1 MNTDTQTL
9 LRLIAK
15 SEVIKNR
22 AEEAQRVADIKAR
35 AVEAVRDS
43 QGVQPCMIQD
53 CSTHARYV
61 TTHNQF
67 CEKHAPATIAEMV
80 AKR

>member
-15 SEVIKNR
+15 AEVIKNR

-35 AVEAVRDS
+35 AVRAIKEAQER
-43 QGVQPCMIQD
+43 
-53 CSTHARYV
+53 A
-61 TTHNQF
+61 
-67 CEKHAPATIAEMV
+67 
-80 AKR
+80 

>member
-1 MNTDTQTL
+1 MDTNTQTL

-15 SEVIKNR
+15 AEVAKNR
-22 AEEAQRVADIKAR
+22 ADEAQRVADIKAR
-35 AVEAVRDS
+35 TAQALMHS
-43 QGVQPCMIQD
+43 QGVQSCMIQD
-53 CSTHARYV
+53 CSMSARYV

-67 CEKHAPATIAEMV
+67 CANHAPATIAEMV